1 MSIKQ
6 RWLRHKVKKRL
17 SKREITSPDPIE
29 QKGVDIFL
37 SLLKEQD
44 SQLVNAP
51 LSSERLIENSKREM
65 LVILEHGKMTIIN
78 SVYQYEIKIAEKTED
93 QLRVQFNEV
102 QEKRAQSIKRRSGVK
117 VKKSLDTIIEELNQ
131 NKDEYNIRNNN

>member
-1 MSIKQ
+1 MRIKQ
-6 RWLRHKVKKRL
+6 RWLRHNVKKRA

-29 QKGVDIFL
+29 QKGVNIFL
-37 SLLKEQD
+37 TLLKEQD
-44 SQLVNAP
+44 IQLVSAP

-65 LVILEHGKMTIIN
+65 LAILEHGKMTIIN

-93 QLRVQFNEV
+93 KLREQFNEV

-117 VKKSLDTIIEELNQ
+117 VKKSLDNIIEELNQ
-131 NKDEYNIRNNN
+131 NKDE

>member
-1 MSIKQ
+1 MNIKQ

-17 SKREITSPDPIE
+17 SKREIISPDPIE

-37 SLLKEQD
+37 TLLKEQD

-131 NKDEYNIRNNN
+131 NKDE

>member
-51 LSSERLIENSKREM
+51 LSSERLIENSKREI

-131 NKDEYNIRNNN
+131 NKDE

>member
-1 MSIKQ
+1 MNIKQ
-6 RWLRHKVKKRL
+6 RWLRYFVKKRL

-37 SLLKEQD
+37 TLLKEQD

-65 LVILEHGKMTIIN
+65 LVILEHGKMAIIN

-131 NKDEYNIRNNN
+131 NKDE

>member
-1 MSIKQ
+1 MNIKQ

-37 SLLKEQD
+37 TLLKEQD

-131 NKDEYNIRNNN
+131 NKDE

>member
-6 RWLRHKVKKRL
+6 KWLRHKVKKRL

-37 SLLKEQD
+37 TLLKEQD
-44 SQLVNAP
+44 SQLVSAP

-65 LVILEHGKMTIIN
+65 LVVLENGKMTIIN
-78 SVYQYEIKIAEKTED
+78 SVYQYKIKIAEKTEE

-117 VKKSLDTIIEELNQ
+117 VKKSLDTIIDDLNQ
-131 NKDEYNIRNNN
+131 NKDE

>member
-6 RWLRHKVKKRL
+6 RWLRHKVRKRL

-37 SLLKEQD
+37 TLLKEQD

-131 NKDEYNIRNNN
+131 NKDE

>member
-1 MSIKQ
+1 MRIKQ
-6 RWLRHKVKKRL
+6 RWLRHKVKKRA

-29 QKGVDIFL
+29 QKGVNIFL
-37 SLLKEQD
+37 TLLKEQD
-44 SQLVNAP
+44 SQLVSAP

-65 LVILEHGKMTIIN
+65 LAILEHGKMTIIN

-93 QLRVQFNEV
+93 KLREQFNEV

-117 VKKSLDTIIEELNQ
+117 VKKSLDNIIEELNQ
-131 NKDEYNIRNNN
+131 NKDE

>member
-6 RWLRHKVKKRL
+6 RWLRYKVKKRL

-37 SLLKEQD
+37 TLLKEQD

-65 LVILEHGKMTIIN
+65 LVILEHGKMAIIN

-131 NKDEYNIRNNN
+131 NKDE

>member
-6 RWLRHKVKKRL
+6 KWLRHKVKKRL

-37 SLLKEQD
+37 TLLKEQD

-51 LSSERLIENSKREM
+51 LSSERLVENSKREM

-131 NKDEYNIRNNN
+131 NKDE

>member
-1 MSIKQ
+1 MNIKQ

-37 SLLKEQD
+37 TLLKEQD

-65 LVILEHGKMTIIN
+65 LVILENGKMTIIN
-78 SVYQYEIKIAEKTED
+78 SVYQYEIKIVEKTED

-131 NKDEYNIRNNN
+131 NKDE

>member
-1 MSIKQ
+1 MNIKQ

-37 SLLKEQD
+37 TLLKEQD
-44 SQLVNAP
+44 SQLVSAP

-131 NKDEYNIRNNN
+131 NKDE

>member
-1 MSIKQ
+1 MNIKQ

-37 SLLKEQD
+37 TLLKEQD

-65 LVILEHGKMTIIN
+65 LVILGNGKMTIIN

-102 QEKRAQSIKRRSGVK
+102 QEKRAQSVKRRSAVK
-117 VKKSLDTIIEELNQ
+117 VKKSLDTIIDGLNQ
-131 NKDEYNIRNNN
+131 NKDE

>member
-1 MSIKQ
+1 MNIKQ

-29 QKGVDIFL
+29 QKGADIFL
-37 SLLKEQD
+37 TLLKEQD
-44 SQLVNAP
+44 SQLVSAP

-65 LVILEHGKMTIIN
+65 LVILEYGKMTIIN

-131 NKDEYNIRNNN
+131 NKDE

>member
-17 SKREITSPDPIE
+17 SKREISSPDPIE

-37 SLLKEQD
+37 TLLKEQD
-44 SQLVNAP
+44 SKLVNAP

-131 NKDEYNIRNNN
+131 NKDE

>member
-6 RWLRHKVKKRL
+6 KWLRHKVKKRL

-37 SLLKEQD
+37 TLLKEQD

-131 NKDEYNIRNNN
+131 NKDE

>member
-1 MSIKQ
+1 MNIKQ

-37 SLLKEQD
+37 TLLKEQD
-44 SQLVNAP
+44 SQLVTAP

-65 LVILEHGKMTIIN
+65 LVVLGNGKMTIIN

-131 NKDEYNIRNNN
+131 NKDE

>member
-1 MSIKQ
+1 MNIKQ
-6 RWLRHKVKKRL
+6 KWLRHKVKKRL

-29 QKGVDIFL
+29 QKGVNIFL
-37 SLLKEQD
+37 TLLKEQD
-44 SQLVNAP
+44 SQLVSAP

-65 LVILEHGKMTIIN
+65 LVILENGKMTIIN

-117 VKKSLDTIIEELNQ
+117 VKMSLDNIIEELNQ
-131 NKDEYNIRNNN
+131 NKDE

>member
-1 MSIKQ
+1 MRIKQ
-6 RWLRHKVKKRL
+6 RWLRYKVKKRA

-37 SLLKEQD
+37 TLLKEQD
-44 SQLVNAP
+44 SQLVSAP
-51 LSSERLIENSKREM
+51 LSSERLIENSKREI
-65 LVILEHGKMTIIN
+65 LAILEHGKMTIIN

-93 QLRVQFNEV
+93 KLREQFNIV

-117 VKKSLDTIIEELNQ
+117 VKMSLDNIIEELNQ
-131 NKDEYNIRNNN
+131 NKDE

>member
-1 MSIKQ
+1 MRIKQ
-6 RWLRHKVKKRL
+6 RWLRHKVKKRA

-29 QKGVDIFL
+29 QKGVNIFL
-37 SLLKEQD
+37 TLLKEQD
-44 SQLVNAP
+44 SQLVSAP

-65 LVILEHGKMTIIN
+65 LAILEHGKMTIIN

-131 NKDEYNIRNNN
+131 NKDE

>member
-1 MSIKQ
+1 MRIKQ
-6 RWLRHKVKKRL
+6 RWLRHKVKKRA

-29 QKGVDIFL
+29 QKGVNIFL
-37 SLLKEQD
+37 TLLKEQD
-44 SQLVNAP
+44 SQLVSAP

-65 LVILEHGKMTIIN
+65 LAILEHGKMTIIN

-93 QLRVQFNEV
+93 KLREQFNEV

-117 VKKSLDTIIEELNQ
+117 VKMSLDNIIEDLNQ
-131 NKDEYNIRNNN
+131 NKDE

>member
-17 SKREITSPDPIE
+17 SKREITSSDPIE

-37 SLLKEQD
+37 TLLKEQD

-65 LVILEHGKMTIIN
+65 LVILENGKMTIIN
-78 SVYQYEIKIAEKTED
+78 SVYQYEIKIAEKQKINSEYSSM
-93 QLRVQFNEV
+93 RFK
-102 QEKRAQSIKRRSGVK
+102 KREHSQSREGR
-117 VKKSLDTIIEELNQ
+117 E
-131 NKDEYNIRNNN
+131 

>member
-1 MSIKQ
+1 MRIKQ
-6 RWLRHKVKKRL
+6 RWLRHKVKKRA

-29 QKGVDIFL
+29 QKGVNIFL
-37 SLLKEQD
+37 TLLKEQD
-44 SQLVNAP
+44 SQLVSAP

-65 LVILEHGKMTIIN
+65 LAILEHGKMTIIN

-117 VKKSLDTIIEELNQ
+117 VKMSLDNIIEELNQ
-131 NKDEYNIRNNN
+131 NKDE

>member
-1 MSIKQ
+1 MNIKQ

-17 SKREITSPDPIE
+17 SKREITSSDPIE

-37 SLLKEQD
+37 TLLKEQD

-117 VKKSLDTIIEELNQ
+117 VKKSLDTIIEELKTKQ
-131 NKDEYNIRNNN
+131 RWK

>member
-1 MSIKQ
+1 MNIKQ
-6 RWLRHKVKKRL
+6 KWLRHRVKKRL
-17 SKREITSPDPIE
+17 SKREITTPDPIE

-37 SLLKEQD
+37 TLLKEQD

-131 NKDEYNIRNNN
+131 NKEE

>member
-51 LSSERLIENSKREM
+51 LSSERLIENSKREI

-78 SVYQYEIKIAEKTED
+78 SVYQYEIKIVEKTED

-131 NKDEYNIRNNN
+131 NKDE

>member
-17 SKREITSPDPIE
+17 SKREITTPDPIE

-37 SLLKEQD
+37 TLLKEQD

-131 NKDEYNIRNNN
+131 NKDE

>member
-1 MSIKQ
+1 MNIKQ

-37 SLLKEQD
+37 TLLKEQD
-44 SQLVNAP
+44 SQLANAP

-131 NKDEYNIRNNN
+131 NKDE

>member
-17 SKREITSPDPIE
+17 SKREISSPDPIE

-37 SLLKEQD
+37 TLLKGQD

-131 NKDEYNIRNNN
+131 NKDE